1 MTKNNFLHIRLTT
14 KEISWGIRYLLFQ
27 IVFLPT
33 FLDTLNWI
41 LPFSLNATQQN
52 FLFFCTNFT
61 AALLIFRR
69 YLLQFLQPDMPEA
82 LRIGGFSL
90 LFFGIYWGATTLLT
104 KAFSVI
110 DPDFVNL
117 NDQTII
123 NMTESHYW
131 LMFIGTV
138 FLAPVAEECFHRG
151 LIFRGLYSR
160 SAVLAFLVSTAL
172 FSAIHVV
179 QYVGV
184 LSPLTLILSFLQY
197 VPAGLCLAG
206 AYRLSGSLIC
216 PILIHMA
223 VNAMGMLALR

>member
-1 MTKNNFLHIRLTT
+1 MTKNNFLRISLTP
-14 KEISWGIRYLLFQ
+14 KEVRWGIRYLLFQ

-33 FLDTLNWI
+33 LLNTLNWI

-52 FLFFCTNFT
+52 FLFFCANFV
-61 AALLIFRR
+61 AAILIFRR
-69 YLLQFLQPDMPEA
+69 YLLEFLQPDIPEA
-82 LRIGGFSL
+82 IRIGVFALL
-90 LFFGIYWGATTLLT
+90 LFGLYWGATTLLT
-104 KAFSVI
+104 KAFSVL

-117 NDQTII
+117 NDQSITQ
-123 NMTESHYW
+123 MTESNYY

-151 LIFRGLYSR
+151 LIFRGLYTR
-160 SAVLAFLVSTAL
+160 SALLAFAVSTAL
-172 FSAIHVV
+172 FSAIHVI
-179 QYVGV
+179 QYVGT
-184 LSPLTLILSFLQY
+184 LSPLSLLFSFLQY
-197 VPAGLCLAG
+197 IPAGLCLAG